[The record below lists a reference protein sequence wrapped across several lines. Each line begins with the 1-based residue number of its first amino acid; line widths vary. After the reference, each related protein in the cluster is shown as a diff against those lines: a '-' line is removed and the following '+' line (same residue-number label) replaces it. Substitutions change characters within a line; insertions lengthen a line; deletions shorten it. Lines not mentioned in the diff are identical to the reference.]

1 MQQQP
6 APFQTA
12 PAVPANFGLAMA
24 PAGADGADFDLGYEG
39 AFPFLTEADGQDAV
53 A

>member
-12 PAVPANFGLAMA
+12 PAVPANGALAVA
-24 PAGADGADFDLGYEG
+24 SVGADGAEFDLGYEG
-39 AFPFLTEADGQDAV
+39 AFPFLTETDAADAV